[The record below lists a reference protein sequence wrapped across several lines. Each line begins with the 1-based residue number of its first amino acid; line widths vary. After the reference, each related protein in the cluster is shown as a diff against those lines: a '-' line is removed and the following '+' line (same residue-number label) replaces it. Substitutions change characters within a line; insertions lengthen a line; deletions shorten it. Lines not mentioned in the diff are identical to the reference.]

1 MKIAKL
7 SLVAAMMLGS
17 CAYAVD
23 NVKVNGE
30 AKLWYQTTEYGGDAA
45 TQGQKDA
52 KFFHK
57 GGDNA
62 GSDDKPTRAANS
74 IANTMLNVGVT
85 MDLLPNLSMGASAT
99 ALSTLGL
106 DGNLVSGVPSNT
118 QGVRDGKDGR
128 AANGESATDE
138 QWWMRELW
146 LAYTMGKTTAK
157 IGRQELNTP
166 LAFTEKWNVV
176 DNTFDAVVL
185 MNQDIADTTL
195 VGAFVGK
202 TNSAQN
208 GGTVTY
214 DGRFNSFADHGAVAF
229 GAINKSV
236 PNTTLQAWYYDV
248 TSLADAV
255 WLQGDTKL
263 IDGMLELGG
272 QFAHMD
278 PDNGNTANKNV
289 GSGKSTNIAAGK
301 VALNVVNSTF
311 YAAYSQAFKGDNSTN
326 FSNVATGD
334 KSNIYTAMGS
344 IYFDGEHTTRSDTK
358 AWKIGAS
365 TKAVPGVTLSTS
377 YAQAKQG
384 DNDGRRTGAVAG
396 VANSRHDFA
405 AFDFI
410 AATKVGPVDLT
421 AIYTNYKIKYVDGKG
436 ALISN
441 NPTNED
447 DKGKFDSIRFIASL
461 KF

>member
-23 NVKVNGE
+23 NIKVNGE
-30 AKLWYQTTEYGGDAA
+30 AKLWYQTTQYGGDAA

-57 GGDNA
+57 GGD
-62 GSDDKPTRAANS
+62 DRATNS
-74 IANTMLNVGVT
+74 IANSMLNVGLT

-106 DGNLVSGVPSNT
+106 EGNLVSNVPSNT
-118 QGVRDGKDGR
+118 QGVDAGK
-128 AANGESATDE
+128 AATDE

-157 IGRQELNTP
+157 IGRQELSTP
-166 LAFTEKWNVV
+166 LAFTEKWNIV

-214 DGRFNSFADHGAVAF
+214 DGRFNAFADHGAVAF

-236 PNTTLQAWYYDV
+236 PSTTLQAWYYDV
-248 TSLADAV
+248 TSIADAV

-263 IDGMLELGG
+263 VDGMLELGG

-278 PDNGNTANKNV
+278 PDAGRSA
-289 GSGKSTNIAAGK
+289 NIAAGK

-311 YAAYSQAFKGDNSTN
+311 YAAYSQAFKGDNATN

-344 IYFDGEHTTRSDTK
+344 IYFDGEHTTRTDTK

-384 DNDGRRTGAVAG
+384 DNGGRRDGTTVAV
-396 VANSRHDFA
+396 VNNRHDFA

-410 AATKVGPVDLT
+410 AATKVGPLDLT

-436 ALISN
+436 ALMGN
-441 NPTNED
+441 NVTNED
-447 DKGKFDSIRFIASL
+447 DKGTFDSIRFIASL